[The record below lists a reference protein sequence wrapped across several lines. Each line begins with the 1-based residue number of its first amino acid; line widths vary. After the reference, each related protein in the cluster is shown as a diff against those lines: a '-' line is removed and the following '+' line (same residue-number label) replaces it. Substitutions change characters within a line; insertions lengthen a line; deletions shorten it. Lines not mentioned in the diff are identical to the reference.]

1 MILNKYK
8 STSLR
13 SQYYIA
19 TLKTSEIIKIMD
31 NKTKKI
37 ITWLLVVIV
46 VFAAGFGSGY
56 LFGKSSGPGRFSE
69 IPDGFGGVRNSG
81 NNVNSGSNSETE
93 NDVNSGSDSL
103 NRNIRQQP
111 GTQAPEGQTPEGQMP
126 QDIQAE

>member
-1 MILNKYK
+1 
-8 STSLR
+8 
-13 SQYYIA
+13 
-19 TLKTSEIIKIMD
+19 MD

-37 ITWLLVVIV
+37 IMWLLVVVV

-69 IPDGFGGVRNSG
+69 MPDGFGGGRNSG

-93 NDVNSGSDSL
+93 NNVNSGSGSE
-103 NRNIRQQP
+103 NRNTRQQP
-111 GTQAPEGQTPEGQMP
+111 GAQAPDGQMP

>member
-1 MILNKYK
+1 
-8 STSLR
+8 
-13 SQYYIA
+13 
-19 TLKTSEIIKIMD
+19 MD

-56 LFGKSSGPGRFSE
+56 LFGKSS
-69 IPDGFGGVRNSG
+69 GVRNSG